1 MAVIAIHSEAGLER
15 SAREK
20 KSKAVKPPV
29 AVPTAITQTP
39 GPTLYYEDL
48 VTGQQWESP
57 PREISVGDVSAFSS
71 LTGDFDPLHAA
82 GLSGEKTSEVAAE
95 KTAASEP
102 ASPFGRPVA
111 HGLLGLSVL
120 AGLSTEYPR
129 VATLALV
136 GITDW
141 QFENPI
147 FFGEVVH
154 VVTEVETIAPHGR
167 RAGRITWLRKL
178 ISSDGRLLQ
187 QGRFITL
194 VASNK
199 RTGFGTTSEISAPV
213 RQPR

>member
-1 MAVIAIHSEAGLER
+1 MAAIAIHSDAKQKAEP
-15 SAREK
+15 REK
-20 KSKAVKPPV
+20 PP
-29 AVPTAITQTP
+29 TRST
-39 GPTLYYEDL
+39 TLFYEDL
-48 VTGQQWESP
+48 VAGQRWQSP
-57 PREISVGDVSAFSS
+57 ARQITLEDVSSFSS

-82 GLSGEKTSEVAAE
+82 GFSDENADNDNDAGS
-95 KTAASEP
+95 
-102 ASPFGRPVA
+102 ASPFGRPIA

-147 FFGEVVH
+147 FFGETVY
-154 VVTEVETIAPHGR
+154 VVTEVETIATHGR

-199 RTGFGTTSEISAPV
+199 RSGTSNVPAK
-213 RQPR
+213 PR